1 MIKIVVVLCVIVSCL
16 TVLLGL
22 TLLITGSICAANID
36 HLQQLWPELYVL
48 SILSIIVGILAIF
61 FASSLIYC
69 IMNQTATGSRYFS
82 YLLIAVIIFATIC
95 AIILLVGRSGLQST
109 VLDKTLTIFNNY
121 SDVNKQNSN
130 TVVDRIQQTL
140 KCCGIRR
147 AADWENLLSNKKST
161 PDSCCYFM
169 IRDCGKDALNT
180 LGDVYP
186 NGCVQPIF
194 QYLRK
199 RYTMLIGMNFTLAI
213 FAFISCGM
221 GLYLQSNLRNRY
233 DVM

>member
-1 MIKIVVVLCVIVSCL
+1 MIKTVVISCIIVSCL
-16 TVLLGL
+16 TILLGL
-22 TLLITGSICAANID
+22 TLIITGSICAAD
-36 HLQQLWPELYVL
+36 SDLLQQSWPELYIL

-61 FASSLIYC
+61 FAGSLIYC
-69 IMNQTATGSRYFS
+69 IMNQTATGARYFS
-82 YLLIAVIIFATIC
+82 YLLILIIISATTC
-95 AIILLVGRSGLQST
+95 AIILLVGRSGLQLT
-109 VLDKTLTIFNNY
+109 VLDKTLTIFDNY
-121 SDVNKQNSN
+121 SDVNKQNTN
-130 TVVDRIQQTL
+130 KIVDRVQQKL
-140 KCCGIRR
+140 KCCGIRKS
-147 AADWENLLSNKKST
+147 ADWENLLSNKKST

-180 LGDVYP
+180 SDVIYP

-194 QYLRK
+194 RYLRK

-213 FAFISCGM
+213 IAFIGCGM